1 MAHICQCL
9 SRLLTF
15 RRDFPVTIA
24 GNNRKT
30 GQELVEEVV
39 SLAHGL
45 LHLGVTPGDVVAI
58 SAYNRY
64 LYTIIKLYIFIYGSF
79 YRLLTIERVS
89 Y

>member
-9 SRLLTF
+9 SRLLTS

-30 GQELVEEVV
+30 GQKLVEEVV
-39 SLAHGL
+39 SLALGL
-45 LHLGVTPGDVVAI
+45 LQLGVTPGDVVAI

-64 LYTIIKLYIFIYGSF
+64 LLYYIHLWQFLSTIDH
-79 YRLLTIERVS
+79 
-89 Y
+89 